1 VTQQD
6 EASAV
11 VAVLIL
17 ILIWRGALRRAAG
30 DCDPKNGSSI
40 RGTFHQDLTPVI
52 LHNFLYDRK
61 AKAGTVLFAVTH
73 KGVKQFVANR
83 FRDARPV
90 VRNCDGG
97 LTIRCARS

>member
-1 VTQQD
+1 
-6 EASAV
+6 
-11 VAVLIL
+11 
-17 ILIWRGALRRAAG
+17 
-30 DCDPKNGSSI
+30 
-40 RGTFHQDLTPVI
+40 VI

-90 VRNCDGG
+90 VRTAMATDDP
-97 LTIRCARS
+97 LRRS